1 MNEGVIKF
9 VVDLSWLHSR
19 SKFAFKD
26 LTWTIDGITYG
37 TGTVYGVYEA
47 LMGVLEAY
55 GTNVQI
61 ILAMDGTPK
70 KQRGVSGG
78 YKAGRESTGN
88 LDMVE
93 ISRWDVARQFSILPQ
108 VKLAHHKWMEADET
122 MGFIAKT
129 KKPNETVI
137 LFSGDGDLRQL
148 IDSREQIYCAY
159 EYKRG
164 SGYVLEDENHLF
176 NQGIKDLAGLE
187 PSAVALHLA
196 ICGDSS
202 DGIPG
207 IPRFLRAVSK
217 EISNQAKTIDGLRDM
232 VSGVDTMADSK
243 VKKGLLTIRDEFK
256 QVEDNWK
263 QTFID
268 PLNIPNYYSINDFD
282 ANEVN
287 LNWFDKYGCQ
297 KIYNDLQS
305 FLGIGAVERPQIEG
319 APIESAFGQ
328 NLPSNDILGGGAA
341 EFDFGG

>member
-1 MNEGVIKF
+1 MNKIKF

-26 LTWTIDGITYG
+26 LSWTIDGIAYG
-37 TGTVYGVYEA
+37 TGVIHGVYEA
-47 LMGVLEAY
+47 IMTILEVY
-55 GTNVQI
+55 GTDVQI
-61 ILAMDGTPK
+61 ILAMDGTPR

-78 YKAGRESTGN
+78 YKAGRESSGS
-88 LDMVE
+88 LDVVE
-93 ISRWDVARQFSILPQ
+93 ISRWDVAKQFSILPQ
-108 VKLAHHKWMEADET
+108 VKLAYHKWMEADEV

-129 KKPNETVI
+129 KKEDETVI

-148 IDSREQIYCAY
+148 IDSRNQIYCAY

-164 SGYVLEDENHLF
+164 QGYVLEDENHLF

-217 EISNQAKTIDGLRDM
+217 ELSNQCKTIDGLRDM
-232 VSGVDTMADSK
+232 VSGVSTMIDSK
-243 VKKGLLTIRDEFK
+243 VKKGLIQIKEEFK

-263 QTFID
+263 LTFID
-268 PLNIPNYYSINDFD
+268 PLYIPNYYTLQDFE
-282 ANEVN
+282 EVS
-287 LNWFDKYGCQ
+287 LAWFDKYGCQ
-297 KIYNDLQS
+297 KAYNDLQS
-305 FLGIGAVERPQIEG
+305 LVGGQGVPPLPAMETGSFENTLG
-319 APIESAFGQ
+319 SS
-328 NLPSNDILGGGAA
+328 NLPSNEILGAAA